1 MTLLVALGLPTTV
14 KFWPVLASRVT
25 GKKRLT
31 TLIGTT
37 TLRGSTEPGVLVV
50 PLPGGGDCP
59 YAADER
65 EPVIAINSDASRV
78 RCDPLCM
85 MLMPPFIDSRYID
98 HSVETSI

>member
-1 MTLLVALGLPTTV
+1 MTLLVAVGLPTAV

-25 GKKRLT
+25 EKKRST

-50 PLPGGGDCP
+50 PLPGDVDCP
-59 YAADER
+59 DAASER
-65 EPVIAINSDASRV
+65 EQGIATNSAASRV
-78 RCDPLCM
+78 TCDPLCM
-85 MLMPPFIDSRYID
+85 TLMPPFIYSTYID